1 MVLFGLLCSLGIKGG
16 LMLGVTAAEIL
27 TSYWN
32 SKRNI
37 AAPPKVYVFNRRV
50 HHGEIG
56 ALLAV
61 TSLFL
66 RGTSIPAATTAAIL
80 TGIGIGFVKDDYLD
94 IREWFR
100 LKKKK
105 GTDQEQKTTT
115 SFQMHETEVVSGTVN
130 ERDNS
135 DNESGIKLEER
146 SSLISDAIT
155 TPNEDKPVIKH
166 IILQPLQQRIRNL
179 VDTYSEEM
187 NQIELQIKESQK
199 QLQVANKKS

>member
-37 AAPPKVYVFNRRV
+37 APPPKVYVFNRRV

-80 TGIGIGFVKDDYLD
+80 TGIGIGLVKDDYLD
-94 IREWFR
+94 IMEWFR
-100 LKKKK
+100 LKKKD
-105 GTDQEQKTTT
+105 TDQEQKTTT
-115 SFQMHETEVVSGTVN
+115 AFPTHEREVVSGTVK
-130 ERDNS
+130 EHDNS
-135 DNESGIKLEER
+135 DNESGTKPEER
-146 SSLISDAIT
+146 SSLISDAIIT
-155 TPNEDKPVIKH
+155 SNEDKPVIKN

-179 VDTYSEEM
+179 VNTYSEEM

-199 QLQVANKKS
+199 QLQVTNKKS

>member
-37 AAPPKVYVFNRRV
+37 AAPPKVYVFNRR
-50 HHGEIG
+50 G
-56 ALLAV
+56 
-61 TSLFL
+61 TSWRNRCIVGSDFFVLK
-66 RGTSIPAATTAAIL
+66 RNSIPAATMAAIL
-80 TGIGIGFVKDDYLD
+80 TGIGIGLVKDDYLD

-105 GTDQEQKTTT
+105 DTDQEQKTTT

-130 ERDNS
+130 EHDNS

>member
-1 MVLFGLLCSLGIKGG
+1 MILFGLLCSLGIKGG

-37 AAPPKVYVFNRRV
+37 APPPKVYVFNRRV

-80 TGIGIGFVKDDYLD
+80 TGIGIGLVKDDYLD
-94 IREWFR
+94 IMEWFR

-105 GTDQEQKTTT
+105 DTDQEQKTMTY
-115 SFQMHETEVVSGTVN
+115 EKEVVSEAVKEHDNGIN
-130 ERDNS
+130 EN
-135 DNESGIKLEER
+135 GIKAEKR
-146 SSLISDAIT
+146 SSLISHAMIAA
-155 TPNEDKPVIKH
+155 NEDKPVMKH
-166 IILQPLQQRIRNL
+166 IILEPLQQRIRNL
-179 VDTYSEEM
+179 IDTYSEEM
-187 NQIELQIKESQK
+187 KQIELQIKESQK

>member
-1 MVLFGLLCSLGIKGG
+1 
-16 LMLGVTAAEIL
+16 MLGVTAAEIL

-37 AAPPKVYVFNRRV
+37 APPPKVYVFNRRV

-80 TGIGIGFVKDDYLD
+80 TGIGIGLVKDDYLD
-94 IREWFR
+94 IMDWFR
-100 LKKKK
+100 LKKKD
-105 GTDQEQKTTT
+105 TDQEQKTTT
-115 SFQMHETEVVSGTVN
+115 AFPTHEREVVSGTVK
-130 ERDNS
+130 EHDNS
-135 DNESGIKLEER
+135 DNESGTKPEER
-146 SSLISDAIT
+146 SSLISDAIIT
-155 TPNEDKPVIKH
+155 SNEDKPVIKN

-179 VDTYSEEM
+179 VNTYSEEM

-199 QLQVANKKS
+199 QLQVTNKKS

>member
-27 TSYWN
+27 TSYWS

-37 AAPPKVYVFNRRV
+37 APPPKVYVFNRRV

-80 TGIGIGFVKDDYLD
+80 TGIGIGLVKDDYLD
-94 IREWFR
+94 IMEWFR
-100 LKKKK
+100 LKKKD
-105 GTDQEQKTTT
+105 TDQEQKTTT
-115 SFQMHETEVVSGTVN
+115 AFPTHEREVVSGTVK
-130 ERDNS
+130 EHDNS
-135 DNESGIKLEER
+135 DNESGTKPEER
-146 SSLISDAIT
+146 SSLISDAII
-155 TPNEDKPVIKH
+155 TPDEDKSVIKH

-187 NQIELQIKESQK
+187 NQIQLQIKESQK
-199 QLQVANKKS
+199 QLQVTNKKS

>member
-27 TSYWN
+27 TSYWS

-37 AAPPKVYVFNRRV
+37 APPPKVYVFNRRV

-80 TGIGIGFVKDDYLD
+80 TGIGIGLVKDDYLD
-94 IREWFR
+94 IMEWFR
-100 LKKKK
+100 LKKKD
-105 GTDQEQKTTT
+105 TDQEHKTTT
-115 SFQMHETEVVSGTVN
+115 AFPTHEREVVSRTVK
-130 ERDNS
+130 EHDNS
-135 DNESGIKLEER
+135 DNESGTKPEER
-146 SSLISDAIT
+146 SSLISDAIIT
-155 TPNEDKPVIKH
+155 LDEDKSVIKH

-199 QLQVANKKS
+199 QLQVTNKKS

>member
-37 AAPPKVYVFNRRV
+37 AASPKVYVFNRRV

-66 RGTSIPAATTAAIL
+66 RGTSIPASTTAAIL
-80 TGIGIGFVKDDYLD
+80 TGIGIGLVKDDYLD
-94 IREWFR
+94 IMEWFR
-100 LKKKK
+100 LKKKD
-105 GTDQEQKTTT
+105 TDQEQKTTT
-115 SFQMHETEVVSGTVN
+115 AFPMHEREVVSRTVK
-130 ERDNS
+130 EHDNS
-135 DNESGIKLEER
+135 DNESGTKPEER
-146 SSLISDAIT
+146 SSLISDAII
-155 TPNEDKPVIKH
+155 TPDEDKSVIKH

-199 QLQVANKKS
+199 QLQVTNKKS

>member
-27 TSYWN
+27 TSYWS

-37 AAPPKVYVFNRRV
+37 APPPKVYVFNRRV

-66 RGTSIPAATTAAIL
+66 RGTSIPASTTAAIL
-80 TGIGIGFVKDDYLD
+80 TGIGIGLVKDDYLD
-94 IREWFR
+94 IMEWFR
-100 LKKKK
+100 LKKKD
-105 GTDQEQKTTT
+105 TDQEQKTTT
-115 SFQMHETEVVSGTVN
+115 AFSTHEREVVSRTVK
-130 ERDNS
+130 EHDNS
-135 DNESGIKLEER
+135 DNESGTKPEER
-146 SSLISDAIT
+146 SSLISDAII
-155 TPNEDKPVIKH
+155 TPDEDKSVIKH

-199 QLQVANKKS
+199 QLQVTNKKS